1 MESAAVPVP
10 SSPGREGP
18 VPSSG
23 EKGLKKNAIGF
34 VSSVVI
40 GVAST
45 APGYSLA
52 ATLGFIAAAVA
63 LQAPAILLISFVPMF
78 LVAAGY
84 YYMNKADPDCGTS
97 FSWVTKAMGPQLG
110 WIAGWTIVVADV
122 IVMAN
127 LAQIAGLYTFLLF
140 GWNSAAASTAAVT
153 AVGVLWIVIMTAI
166 VVIGIE
172 LSARTQVGLLA
183 AEIITLAAFAVVA
196 LVKVYAGSAP
206 SASIDPSLSWLNPFS
221 LSPSEISAG
230 MLLAVF
236 IYWGWD
242 TTATVNEETEDPS
255 EAPGRATVIST
266 LILLG
271 IYLIVA
277 VAAQAYA
284 GVDQLVANQEDVLS
298 ALGTEVFGSPLDK
311 LLIIAVLS
319 SAAASTQTTILPT
332 ARTTLSMARANA
344 MPKSLG
350 KVHPRFLTPH
360 ISTVVM
366 GVASIVWYVGLT
378 LVSEDILFDSLA
390 ALGLMISFYIGLTG
404 FACAIYY
411 RREIFRSVKN
421 FFFVGLGPTIGGVIL
436 FYLLVKNAIELSNPA
451 NSESGNSWL
460 GVGPPLLIA
469 AFFLVLGVILM
480 FVQWRKVPAFF
491 KRRPEVAPAG
501 FLEGEAQL
509 EPVPIARSGE
519 GGG

>member
-1 MESAAVPVP
+1 VRQGGGVED
-10 SSPGREGP
+10 
-18 VPSSG
+18 
-23 EKGLKKNAIGF
+23 KGLKKNAIGF

-52 ATLGFIAAAVA
+52 ATLGFVAAAVA
-63 LQAPAILLISFVPMF
+63 LQSPAILLISFIPMF
-78 LVAAGY
+78 LVAGGY
-84 YYMNKADPDCGTS
+84 YYLNKADPDCGTS

-110 WIAGWTIVVADV
+110 WLAGWAIVVADI

-127 LAQIAGLYTFLLF
+127 LAQIAGLYTFELF
-140 GWNSAAASTAAVT
+140 SWTAAAESTVAVT
-153 AVGVLWIVIMTAI
+153 AVGVVWIVIMTAI

-183 AEIITLAAFAVVA
+183 AEIFTLALFAIVA
-196 LVKVYAGSAP
+196 LIKVYSGSAP
-206 SASIDPSLSWLNPFS
+206 AASIHPSLSWINPFS

-242 TTATVNEETEDPS
+242 TTATVNEETEDPG
-255 EAPGRATVIST
+255 EAPGKATVIST

-284 GVDQLVANQEDVLS
+284 GVHSLVANQEDVLS
-298 ALGTEVFGSPLDK
+298 SLGSEVFGSPLDK
-311 LLIIAVLS
+311 LLIIAVLT

-332 ARTTLSMARANA
+332 ARTTLSMARAHA
-344 MPKSLG
+344 LPESLG

-360 ISTVVM
+360 VSTILM
-366 GVASIVWYVGLT
+366 GGLSIVWYVGLT
-378 LVSEDILFDSLA
+378 IVSESILFDSLA
-390 ALGLMISFYIGLTG
+390 ALGLMISFYIGITG
-404 FACAIYY
+404 FACTIYY
-411 RREIFRSVKN
+411 RRELFRSIKN
-421 FFFVGLGPTIGGVIL
+421 FFFIGVGPSVGGAIL
-436 FYLLVKNAIELSNPA
+436 FYLLVKNGIELADPA

-460 GVGPPLLIA
+460 GLGPPLVIA
-469 AFFLVLGVILM
+469 VAFLLMGIFFMVI
-480 FVQWRKVPAFF
+480 QWRKVPAFF
-491 KRRPEVAPAG
+491 KRKPSVVPAG
-501 FLEGEAQL
+501 FLEGEA
-509 EPVPIARSGE
+509 PPPGPTGAAD
-519 GGG
+519 

>member
-1 MESAAVPVP
+1 MESAAVP
-10 SSPGREGP
+10 SPGASASP

-23 EKGLKKNAIGF
+23 DKGLKKNAIGF

-63 LQAPAILLISFVPMF
+63 LQSPAVLLISFIPMF

-127 LAQIAGLYTFLLF
+127 LAQIAGLYTFELF
-140 GWNSAAASTAAVT
+140 SWTSAAESTAAVT
-153 AVGVLWIVIMTAI
+153 AVGVAWIAIMTAI

-183 AEIITLAAFAVVA
+183 AEIVTLAAFAVVA
-196 LVKVYAGSAP
+196 LIKVYSGDALDT
-206 SASIDPSLSWLNPFS
+206 SIDPSLSWINPFS

-242 TTATVNEETEDPS
+242 TTATVNEETENPD
-255 EAPGRATVIST
+255 EAPGRATVVST

-284 GVDQLVANQEDVLS
+284 GVDNLIANQEDVLS
-298 ALGTEVFGSPLDK
+298 SLGEEVFGAPLDK
-311 LLIIAVLS
+311 ILIIAVLS

-332 ARTTLSMARANA
+332 ARTTLSMARSNA

-350 KVHPRFLTPH
+350 RVHPRFLTPH
-360 ISTVVM
+360 ISTVLM
-366 GVASIVWYVGLT
+366 GIASIVWYVGLT

-411 RREIFRSVKN
+411 RRETFRSVKN
-421 FFFVGLGPTIGGVIL
+421 FFFVGLGPLIGGLIL
-436 FYLLVKNAIELSNPA
+436 FYLLIKNGIELSDPA
-451 NSESGNSWL
+451 NSESGNSWF
-460 GVGPPLLIA
+460 GIGPPLVIA
-469 AFFLVLGVILM
+469 AFFLILGVLLM

-491 KRRPEVAPAG
+491 KRKPEVAPAG
-501 FLEGEAQL
+501 FLEGEAVL
-509 EPVPIARSGE
+509 EPVPIARDE
-519 GGG
+519 GKGA

>member
-1 MESAAVPVP
+1 MESTAVPA
-10 SSPGREGP
+10 SSPAP
-18 VPSSG
+18 VRSAPAPSSG
-23 EKGLKKNAIGF
+23 DKGLKKNAIGF

-52 ATLGFIAAAVA
+52 ATLGFVAAVVA

-78 LVAAGY
+78 LVAGGY

-97 FSWVTKAMGPQLG
+97 FSWVTRAMGPQLG
-110 WIAGWTIVVADV
+110 WIAGWAIVVADV

-140 GWNSAAASTAAVT
+140 GWSSAAASTAAVT
-153 AVGVLWIVIMTAI
+153 AVGVLWIVLMTTI

-183 AEIITLAAFAVVA
+183 AEIFTLALFAVVA
-196 LVKVYAGSAP
+196 IVKVYAGSAP
-206 SASIDPSLSWLNPFS
+206 AGSVHPSLSWINPFS

-242 TTATVNEETEDPS
+242 TTATVNEETEDPG

-271 IYLIVA
+271 IYVVVA
-277 VAAQAYA
+277 YAAQAYA
-284 GVDQLVANQEDVLS
+284 GVHTLVENQEDVLS
-298 ALGTEVFGSPLDK
+298 SLGTEVFGSPLDK
-311 LLIIAVLS
+311 LLIIAVLT

-332 ARTTLSMARANA
+332 ARTTLSMARAQA
-344 MPKSLG
+344 LPHSLG
-350 KVHPRFLTPH
+350 KVHPRYLTPH
-360 ISTVVM
+360 VSTIAM

-378 LVSEDILFDSLA
+378 LVSEDILYDSLA
-390 ALGLMISFYIGLTG
+390 ALGLMIAFYLGITG
-404 FACAIYY
+404 FACTIYY
-411 RREIFRSVKN
+411 RRELLRSVKN
-421 FFFVGLGPTIGGVIL
+421 FFFIGVGPTLGGAIL
-436 FYLLVKNAIELSNPA
+436 FYLLVKNGIELASPA
-451 NSESGNSWL
+451 NSESGNSWFGL
-460 GVGPPLLIA
+460 GPPLVIA
-469 AFFLVLGVILM
+469 VFFLILGVLLM
-480 FVQWRKVPAFF
+480 AVQWRKVPAFF
-491 KRRPEVAPAG
+491 QRRPEVVPAG
-501 FLEGEAQL
+501 FLEGEVQPVS
-509 EPVPIARSGE
+509 EPE
-519 GGG
+519 GS